1 MKTQSNANIL
11 PKADEQTSLKD
22 KVERLAEIC
31 ENCNPLTPITCITNC
46 KVWMLKKEFREL
58 SEKMRD
64 PNYMKDLLNALKNKR
79 RCMILEI
86 ITKERSAINRLQEKL
101 NQQGYSHSQET
112 IIKEYVKPLLDVGLV
127 EESQNQ
133 YRVTLLGSRLC
144 GLLKDFHGIEDVFPS
159 HSECH
164 EEIILGAL
172 SDRAKTF
179 EELKATV
186 SAGSIA
192 RVLNRLQEVGL
203 VRAPEEN
210 DYVFYFRTKRDPD
223 GLEVSP
229 TEKRVC
235 ANISH
240 EGNPAKK
247 IAAKTGIS
255 LRRTYKYLRK
265 LRGKKLVFARTI
277 PKSYRLTAKGVEMAA
292 MLKRVHDSAVDTLAV
307 MVQLVKDAG
316 TKGMLVPDTYQI
328 GRVRNEKENVP
339 LATLRRSRWS

>member
-1 MKTQSNANIL
+1 MKTQSNPNIL
-11 PKADEQTSLKD
+11 QKADEQMSLED
-22 KVERLAEIC
+22 KVKRLEETC
-31 ENCNPLTPITCITNC
+31 ENCHPLPPITCITNC
-46 KVWMLKKEFREL
+46 KVWMLKNEFREL

-64 PNYMKDLLNALKNKR
+64 PNYMKNLLNALKNKR
-79 RCMILEI
+79 RFKILEI
-86 ITKERSAINRLQEKL
+86 ITKEKSSINRLQEKL
-101 NQQGYSHSQET
+101 SEQGYDHSQET
-112 IIKEYVKPLLDVGLV
+112 IIKEYVKPLLNVGLV
-127 EESQNQ
+127 EENQNH

-144 GLLKDFHGIEDVFPS
+144 GILRDFHGIEDIFPP

-164 EEIILGAL
+164 EEIVLGAL
-172 SDRAKTF
+172 SDGAKTF
-179 EELKATV
+179 GELKATV

-203 VRAPEEN
+203 VRTSEEN
-210 DYVFYFRTKRDPD
+210 DYVFYFKTKRDSD

-229 TEKRVC
+229 TEKRVYG
-235 ANISH
+235 NISN
-240 EGNPAKK
+240 EGIPAKK

-277 PKSYRLTAKGVEMAA
+277 PKSYGLTANGVEMAV

-307 MVQLVKDAG
+307 MVQLVKDVG
-316 TKGMLVPDTYQI
+316 VKGMLVPDTYQI
-328 GRVRNEKENVP
+328 GGVKNEKEHVS